1 MTQDREITGKDG
13 APMVLILGGEFWMGS
28 PDGKGNEDEHPQHR
42 VHLDAYYMDR
52 FEVTVS
58 RYAEFMQSAGW
69 GAPDFWGQVNT
80 GKHGHLP
87 VVGVDW
93 HEAEAYC
100 RWAGKRLPTEAEWEK
115 ASRGQDGRAY
125 PWGNEPP
132 TPRLANFGKGA
143 AKNVYDERLAPVE
156 SFEAGNS
163 LYGLHHMAG
172 NVWEWTAD
180 CYDGR
185 FNAKSPQR
193 NPTGPS
199 NGTDKV
205 SRGGAW
211 GTDLANVRSAL
222 LVGLTPTT
230 RGIEHGLR
238 CAQDSP
244 K

>member
-28 PDGKGNEDEHPQHR
+28 PDGKGSEDEHPQHR

-132 TPRLANFGKGA
+132 TPRLTNFGKGA

-163 LYGLHHMAG
+163 PYGLHHMAG
-172 NVWEWTAD
+172 NAWEWTAD
-180 CYDGR
+180 WYDGR
-185 FNAKSPQR
+185 FYAKSPQR

-222 LVGLTPTT
+222 RVGLTPTT
-230 RGIEHGLR
+230 RGIEHGFR